1 MVVGFYLSLITI
13 NISEVNAPTKRQR
26 QAEWIQKQN
35 LYVLTIRDTQ
45 TEREGLEK
53 DTLQAETRRNQE
65 KHY

>member
-35 LYVLTIRDTQ
+35 LYVLTIRDRPQ
-45 TEREGLEK
+45 TKGHT
-53 DTLQAETRRNQE
+53 D
-65 KHY
+65 